1 MKIKKMIETII
12 NKGKTEDMYALNDM
26 LDELICDLKE
36 QKPKLYREY
45 KMELYKLAYGKVLS
59 EEMAEE
65 IIGKM
70 RPYGMKWSLEETK
83 QVQRQYNLEKI
94 RDIDFWVVMNS
105 AYNDFYDLF
114 GEELENYV
122 RYSKMFIKDDDAKED
137 KVFLY
142 FVNIPKED

>member
-1 MKIKKMIETII
+1 MLFINREKRFSNLIET
-12 NKGKTEDMYALNDM
+12 T
-26 LDELICDLKE
+26 
-36 QKPKLYREY
+36 QKKYRES
-45 KMELYKLAYGKVLS
+45 KDREFVQTTKNLYVL
-59 EEMAEE
+59 
-65 IIGKM
+65 IISIIF
-70 RPYGMKWSLEETK
+70 RSLTSFHI
-83 QVQRQYNLEKI
+83 N
-94 RDIDFWVVMNS
+94 WVDNMNS